1 MGEVTCGGSPY
12 LSCNRDQIKMRDYM
26 DRQVTSPTWGRP
38 TLSKQALNQVLTY
51 QEPFYS
57 SIYWCPMNNCTDQS
71 NPQFQMGTGHLYN
84 NKHRHHYKFGL
95 KNK

>member
-1 MGEVTCGGSPY
+1 
-12 LSCNRDQIKMRDYM
+12 M
-26 DRQVTSPTWGRP
+26 DRQVTSPTWGPLP
-38 TLSKQALNQVLTY
+38 TWGPPPLCKQALNQVLTY

-95 KNK
+95 EKISEIIFKPLMSNYISF